1 MIFCE
6 ALLSLETQQKN
17 LTQKK
22 KEREKVS
29 QKLFK
34 ERKVKLSQFS
44 WKNLSL
50 SIFQSEFLKINRK
63 IGNCK
68 IFDGRLET
76 PALLYYS
83 LYSQSNSI
91 FEDQQKTLLRR
102 QAWKTLEALLILS
115 KQDKTFKQLLACLN
129 TCQNFSKNKATVTK
143 KRR

>member
-44 WKNLSL
+44 
-50 SIFQSEFLKINRK
+50 
-63 IGNCK
+63 
-68 IFDGRLET
+68 
-76 PALLYYS
+76 
-83 LYSQSNSI
+83 
-91 FEDQQKTLLRR
+91 
-102 QAWKTLEALLILS
+102 
-115 KQDKTFKQLLACLN
+115 
-129 TCQNFSKNKATVTK
+129 
-143 KRR
+143 